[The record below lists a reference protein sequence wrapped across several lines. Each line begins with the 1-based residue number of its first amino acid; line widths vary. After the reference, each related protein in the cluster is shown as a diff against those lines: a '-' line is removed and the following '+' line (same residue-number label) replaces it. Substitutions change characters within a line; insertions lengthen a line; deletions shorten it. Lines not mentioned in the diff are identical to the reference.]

1 MLELGFATGESPPPM
16 SFEDQKVWEI
26 AAGAA
31 VVAGVAVFGAW
42 LFFRKQPTAEEIEL
56 ARRTFLTQSGRI
68 VDGTLLDVRQ
78 MEGETGRTITLL
90 IYDYRIGGVDYE
102 CSQDISQMQGTVNAE
117 LVRAGYP
124 CSVRYQPGNPQNS
137 IVVAENWSG
146 LRSNIPFIVPY
157 SEPEQEN
164 AAEHGLSVNHG
175 Q

>member
-1 MLELGFATGESPPPM
+1 MNLD
-16 SFEDQKVWEI
+16 DQKIWEI
-26 AAGAA
+26 VAGAA
-31 VVAGVAVFGAW
+31 AAAAVAAFGAW
-42 LFFRKQPTAEEIEL
+42 LFFRRQPTADEIEFM
-56 ARRTFLTQSGRI
+56 RRTFLTQSGRI
-68 VDGTLLDVRQ
+68 VDGTLLDVHQ
-78 MEGETGRTITLL
+78 VEAGDGRTVTLL
-90 IYDYRIGGVDYE
+90 IYEYRIGGVDYE

-157 SEPEQEN
+157 ETQETED
-164 AAEHGLSVNHG
+164 AGHEGLPVKSG

>member
-1 MLELGFATGESPPPM
+1 MNL
-16 SFEDQKVWEI
+16 EDQRIWEF

-31 VVAGVAVFGAW
+31 LVAGVAAFGAW
-42 LFFRKQPTAEEIEL
+42 LFFRKQPTAEEIEF
-56 ARRTFLTQSGRI
+56 ARRAFLTQSGRI
-68 VDGTLLDVRQ
+68 VDGTLLDVHQ
-78 MEGETGRTITLL
+78 MEGKDGRTITLL
-90 IYDYRIGGVDYE
+90 IYDYLIGGVDYE

-146 LRSNIPFIVPY
+146 LRSNIPFIVPN
-157 SEPEQEN
+157 EEQE
-164 AAEHGLSVNHG
+164 AEGPGQEGMQVNHG

>member
-1 MLELGFATGESPPPM
+1 MLELGLAIGESPPPM
-16 SFEDQKVWEI
+16 TFENERVWEI

-31 VVAGVAVFGAW
+31 LVAGVAGLGAW
-42 LFFRKQPTAEEIEL
+42 LFFFRKLPSAEELEF

-78 MEGETGRTITLL
+78 VPGEDGHTITLL

-124 CSVRYQPGNPQNS
+124 CSVRYQPGNGQNS

-157 SEPEQEN
+157 EESETEETGH
-164 AAEHGLSVNHG
+164 EGLQVN

>member
-1 MLELGFATGESPPPM
+1 MNL
-16 SFEDQKVWEI
+16 EDQKIWEF

-31 VVAGVAVFGAW
+31 LVAGVAAFGVW
-42 LFFRKQPTAEEIEL
+42 LFFRKQPTADEIEF
-56 ARRTFLTQSGRI
+56 ARRAFLTQSGRI
-68 VDGTLLDVRQ
+68 VDGTLLDVHQ
-78 MEGETGRTITLL
+78 MEGAEGRTITLL
-90 IYDYRIGGVDYE
+90 VYDYRIGGVDYE

-146 LRSNIPFIVPY
+146 LRSNIPFIVPN
-157 SEPEQEN
+157 EGQDTEGLGQE
-164 AAEHGLSVNHG
+164 GMQVNHG